1 MSEPTQTCPYCNWP
15 FTPTEKHTLER
26 VLPYCSLGCRRLSVE
41 KHVAFEE
48 RHVELTEFM
57 EREAGLAVAGY
68 KESVDSLADLP
79 DEWREKLAS
88 FLWHL
93 VRLPAGVREHVC
105 LLFQGLTYA
114 EIGRVKGVTKQAA
127 HKATVDAATKCDT
140 IANYT
145 GLGRGHTESASQMLM
160 FETPSNE
167 GEATR

>member
-1 MSEPTQTCPYCNWP
+1 MDGLDGRITKASGQKPI
-15 FTPTEKHTLER
+15 
-26 VLPYCSLGCRRLSVE
+26 VVSV
-41 KHVAFEE
+41 
-48 RHVELTEFM
+48 REFM
-57 EREAGLAVAGY
+57 EHEAGLAVAGY

-167 GEATR
+167 GEAV